1 MAKYTPNTKEELQA
15 LVKDE
20 SIHLGDI
27 DTSKITD
34 MSELFK
40 NSTRTDFSGIEKW
53 NTSKVTN
60 MAGMFWFCERFNQDL
75 SSWDVS
81 NVKNMS
87 GMFYNCYYFN
97 QPLGD
102 WDVGKVENMKEMFH
116 GCLSFNQNISKWDV
130 SSVGDMES
138 MFYCCENFNQDLSS
152 WDVSKVENMSWMFS
166 YCTSFNQDIS
176 KWDVSNVKDMAN
188 MFAFNQPSKKEVSKG
203 QHQEEG
209 SNSWDVSESGINWEE
224 IFSATVPLPKYY
236 KQNLEKKDLGQKSF
250 FEEYDIFKPKNELNE
265 QFENYIEQIDQSKKQ
280 LKQEQNQNDIDI
292 NSLTLDDIQ
301 SKKEVSKGQHQEEGS
316 NSWDVSESGINWEE
330 IFSATVPLT
339 DNSNIPS
346 QEQSSIKRNKL

>member
-1 MAKYTPNTKEELQA
+1 MAKFTPETKEELKA
-15 LVKDE
+15 LVEDE
-20 SIHLGDI
+20 SIYLGDI

-53 NTSKVTN
+53 DVSNVEN
-60 MAGMFWFCERFNQDL
+60 MKGMFWFCERFNQDI

-97 QPLGD
+97 QPLND
-102 WDVGKVENMKEMFH
+102 WNISKVKDMKEMFH
-116 GCLSFNQNISKWDV
+116 GCLSFNQDISKWDV
-130 SSVGDMES
+130 SSVES
-138 MFYCCENFNQDLSS
+138 MHGMFYCCENFNQDLSS
-152 WDVSKVENMSWMFS
+152 WDVSKVKDMSWMFS

-176 KWDVSNVKDMAN
+176 KWDVSNVETMTN
-188 MFAFNQPSKKEVSKG
+188 MF
-203 QHQEEG
+203 
-209 SNSWDVSESGINWEE
+209 WDVSKPGISWEE
-224 IFSATVPLPKYY
+224 IFSASATVPLPKYY

-316 NSWDVSESGINWEE
+316 NSWDVSKPGINWEE

-346 QEQSSIKRNKL
+346 QEQSSVKRNKL